1 MRTRAVLFDLDHTL
15 FDTERAQ
22 KRALKHAVGA
32 VGLALRPSDY
42 DAYSVLN
49 LRAWARYRRHEIDA
63 RQLSRERFGLFL
75 AHLGGDR
82 RSAPRLG
89 RIYLEALAQC
99 GEIYPDTREVLRA
112 LATRYRLGVVTN
124 GYDRVQRTRLR
135 ASRLRRRFEVV
146 VTSEA
151 SGFVKPDPRILH
163 VALDELGV
171 RPRQALYIGD
181 DLAVDGGAA
190 REAGVPF
197 CWVDRGHGR
206 PPGVRLPRRR
216 VRSLSEL
223 PRLLA

>member
-22 KRALKHAVGA
+22 KHALKRAVEA
-32 VGLALRPSDY
+32 VGLELRRNDY
-42 DAYSVLN
+42 DAYSALN
-49 LRAWARYRRHEIDA
+49 LETWARYRRGEIDA
-63 RQLSRERFGLFL
+63 KQLSRERFGLFL
-75 AHLGGDR
+75 GHLGGDR

-89 RIYLEALAQC
+89 RIYLEALAQR
-99 GEIYPDTREVLRA
+99 GDLYPDARAVLRT
-112 LATRYRLGVVTN
+112 LAARYRLAVVTN

-135 ASRLRRRFEVV
+135 ASRLGRRFEVI

-171 RPRQALYIGD
+171 RPHHALYVGD
-181 DLAVDGGAA
+181 DVAVDGGAA

-197 CWVDRGHGR
+197 CWIDRGYGR
-206 PPGVRLPRRR
+206 PPGVPLPRRR
-216 VRSLSEL
+216 VRSLAEL